1 MLLTYRW
8 SVPMFIAYAVVAALL
23 ALALSASAFFTF
35 TRNPQITG
43 SMAKLGVPE
52 SWLPWLAAAKAAGA
66 IGLLVGLAVP
76 ALGVAAAIGVTLYFL
91 GALVTHLR
99 ARDYVVAPVVVLA
112 LLAAAA
118 LVLRIAS
125 A

>member
-1 MLLTYRW
+1 
-8 SVPMFIAYAVVAALL
+8 MFIGYAVVAALL
-23 ALALSASAFFTF
+23 AFALSASAFLTF
-35 TRNPQITG
+35 TRNPQIVD
-43 SMAKLGVPE
+43 SMTKLDVPD
-52 SWLPWLAAAKAAGA
+52 SWLPRLATLKAAGA

-76 ALGVAAAIGVTLYFL
+76 LLGGAAAIGVALYFV

-99 ARDYVVAPVVVLA
+99 AKDYELAPVVILT
-112 LLAAAA
+112 LLAVVA